1 MPVILAG
8 GVCCRHSWMDNAEV
22 LPKETGGAA
31 PSGAVAGGLPAG
43 GGSAEWAPQR
53 SGKAAPEETMPGT
66 EPRKRVLSS
75 PP

>member
-1 MPVILAG
+1 M
-8 GVCCRHSWMDNAEV
+8 